1 MLCCRCDDY
10 TSSQPQ
16 DATPAAML
24 ALDLWLPPSYHVDTW
39 GLLDAG
45 QLGPA
50 LRWSIAATHSDIGW
64 WIWAV
69 ISKFKD

>member
-1 MLCCRCDDY
+1 
-10 TSSQPQ
+10 
-16 DATPAAML
+16 ML

-50 LRWSIAATHSDIGW
+50 LRWSTAATHSDIGW

>member
-1 MLCCRCDDY
+1 MLWCRCDDY

-50 LRWSIAATHSDIGW
+50 LRCDY
-64 WIWAV
+64 
-69 ISKFKD
+69 KLR

>member
-1 MLCCRCDDY
+1 
-10 TSSQPQ
+10 
-16 DATPAAML
+16 ML

>member
-50 LRWSIAATHSDIGW
+50 LRWSY
-64 WIWAV
+64 
-69 ISKFKD
+69 KFSYLACLGCCKQTKTLKIY

>member
-50 LRWSIAATHSDIGW
+50 LRWSSYNAMQCLDIG
-64 WIWAV
+64 
-69 ISKFKD
+69 